1 MNVGYFEMKDIVLIR
16 GGGDLASG
24 VALRLHRSGLRVV
37 ITELDQ
43 PLVIRRLVSFAEAIY
58 QGETRVEG
66 VTARRADGISDIQRA
81 WDERVIP
88 VLVDRECRIINQ
100 LDTERPPWLISVL
113 VDARMTKRPPDLGMD
128 SAPLVVGL
136 GPGFIAGENCHAVI
150 ETNRGHFLGRV
161 IRKGSASTN
170 TGVPEGFGGEYQD
183 RVLRSPTD
191 GLFQPEREICDRLN
205 PGDKIAEVDG
215 QSIYAPFKGV
225 LRGILYPGLF
235 VQQGFKVGD
244 IDPRD
249 DPLYC
254 SSVSD
259 KSLAVAG
266 GVLEAILAY
275 NHQRKNLGE

>member
-1 MNVGYFEMKDIVLIR
+1 MKDIVLIR

-24 VALRLHRSGLRVV
+24 VALRLHRSGMQVV

-58 QGETRVEG
+58 QGETHVEG

-88 VLVDRECRIINQ
+88 VLVDPECRIINQ
-100 LDTERPPWLISVL
+100 LDTERPPRLISVL
-113 VDARMTKRPPDLGMD
+113 VDARMTKRSPGLGID

-136 GPGFIAGENCHAVI
+136 GPGFNAGVNCHAVI

-161 IRKGSASTN
+161 IWNDSASAN
-170 TGVPEGFGGEYQD
+170 TGVPGGFRSEYQD

-191 GLFQPEREICDRLN
+191 GFFQPVREICDRLN

-215 QSIYAPFKGV
+215 QTVYAPFKGV

-235 VQQGFKVGD
+235 VQQGFKIGD

-249 DPLYC
+249 DPRYC

-266 GVLEAILAY
+266 GVLEAILAEKY
-275 NHQRKNLGE
+275 QRENLGE